1 MPEPAEGSVLVLN
14 ARPLWVRLLFRELGR
29 FVPTT
34 GVIFRLGENDPPVT
48 EFELPEAPGWSLVP
62 IDFPIRSFGRLAALY
77 SYWVHQRLK
86 KRFGDLGVAVFT
98 QPSQRCLCRHFAGT
112 RRIYYVA
119 DDYRWGY
126 GWYPSTVDSWER
138 TIIDNVEHVVCVS
151 SALAKSMV
159 DRLHIERERVFVSA
173 SGMPE
178 SLIPDGCSSINKSP
192 QDGILSEKRP
202 LAGVFGTI
210 DTRVRLDWLRGLVDA
225 LPWLNLLI
233 VGPTAELSD
242 DQHKDWRYLVGH
254 ARCTIVGRVDYYEL
268 FRYAS
273 SVEIG
278 LIPLT
283 NKGINP
289 TSSPTRFYTQLAFG
303 QPIVASESSLQL
315 QEFEP
320 LVTIAKTLSEFIQK
334 VEELYLV
341 DFDDHLAERRRV
353 TARHHTWEKRAE
365 SFFRELIPQQQ

>member
-1 MPEPAEGSVLVLN
+1 MHEPVEDSVLVLN
-14 ARPLWVRLLFRELGR
+14 ARPLWVRLLFRELGK

-34 GVIFRLGENDPPVT
+34 GAIFHLGENDPPVT
-48 EFELPEAPGWSLVP
+48 EFELAEAPGWTLLS

-77 SYWVHQRLK
+77 SHWLHQRLE
-86 KRFGDLGVAVFT
+86 KRFGRPGVAVFT

-119 DDYRWGY
+119 DDYRWDY
-126 GWYPSTVDSWER
+126 GWDPNTVESWER

-173 SGMPE
+173 NGMPE
-178 SLIPDGCSSINKSP
+178 SLIPDSCSSINKSP
-192 QDGILSEKRP
+192 HDGILQEKRP

-210 DTRVRLDWLRGLVDA
+210 NSRMRLDWLRGLVDA

-242 DQHKDWRYLVGH
+242 DQHEDWGYLVGH

-268 FRYAS
+268 FKYAS

-283 NKGINP
+283 NDGINP

-303 QPIVASESSLQL
+303 QPIVASESSSQL
-315 QEFEP
+315 REFEP
-320 LVTIAKTLSEFIQK
+320 LVTIARTLSEFIQK
-334 VEELYLV
+334 VEELYQV
-341 DFDDHLAERRRV
+341 NFDDHLAERRRV
-353 TARHHTWEKRAE
+353 TARQHTWERRAE
-365 SFFRELIPQQQ
+365 SFFQDLICERH